1 MAQGTG
7 SHPCP
12 WPKFITMFN
21 YWRSLGNLIW
31 PIAILNYSWGR
42 VTNWGSLLLSRNKNF
57 WYFLCAI
64 SGLKLGWTSE
74 LSFQSIAEALRIT
87 GPRMFMSLLLE
98 DDLLPLIVL
107 QQTLNTSKTTGRR
120 NFQFHYKIFINEGTD
135 FFYSGYHRQRTV

>member
-31 PIAILNYSWGR
+31 PIAILHYSWGR

-57 WYFLCAI
+57 WYFLGAI
-64 SGLKLGWTSE
+64 SGLKLGWTSKIT
-74 LSFQSIAEALRIT
+74 FQLIGEALRIICFFIIEW
-87 GPRMFMSLLLE
+87 RIIVKHFN
-98 DDLLPLIVL
+98 LIQNLSRRVKFCPQKYYL
-107 QQTLNTSKTTGRR
+107 SSKTD
-120 NFQFHYKIFINEGTD
+120 NPSHYIAAICMEHPGVF
-135 FFYSGYHRQRTV
+135 